1 MDFSFTEGNC
11 VWIVLSP
18 ETHLKTPPL
27 LLKFLRDN
35 EDVREKIRQA
45 ATKHRFSTWEAVW
58 VDHEFFQ
65 YPFLLEKNTPDNM
78 FVEDIN
84 NQFRASSPLDEDE
97 VILHSDEY
105 INLVF

>member
-35 EDVREKIRQA
+35 KDVREKIRQA

-65 YPFLLEKNTPDNM
+65 YPFLLEKNTPDVATSKLSISDS
-78 FVEDIN
+78 FLLVV
-84 NQFRASSPLDEDE
+84 R
-97 VILHSDEY
+97 LH
-105 INLVF
+105 